1 MSTLTPVPV
10 EDQNRYWAMW
20 AVLSAFGTYFCMYA
34 FRKPF
39 TSAGF
44 EGTEFGGLPLKS
56 LLVTS
61 QILGYTIS
69 KFIGIKVISEMPT
82 GRRAQTLLMLI
93 AAAELSLILFAIVT
107 PPWNAVFMFLNGIP
121 LGMVFGLVL
130 SFLEGRRITEAL
142 SAGLCASFILADG
155 FTKSVGAW
163 LLTQGIS
170 EFWMPSI
177 AGAIFVLPLAGCV
190 YMLAKTPAPTATDKH
205 ERSERVQMTREDR
218 WLLMRRF
225 GPGLLMLVLVYLM
238 ITILRSLRSDFARE
252 IWIGLGEPA
261 APETFTTSEMLV
273 ALGVLA
279 INGSLVFVRG
289 NRKAFF
295 ISLATCALG
304 LGFIAWALIGRT
316 AASPLS
322 AFQFMVLVGLGL
334 YLPYVAMHTTIFE
347 RLLAITRERGN
358 VGFLMY
364 LADSIGYL
372 GYVGCML
379 ARGTLSQQHD
389 LLSFFTK
396 ACWVTCVVS
405 LLGIIFCGRY
415 FGTHQTVRNVTQG
428 SEPDLSEPDHSE
440 PDHSEPDHSGDLN
453 ADPDTTNR

>member
-1 MSTLTPVPV
+1 MSSLNSVPAK
-10 EDQNRYWAMW
+10 DQNRFWAMW

-44 EGTEFGGLPLKS
+44 EGTEFGELPLKS

-69 KFIGIKVISEMPT
+69 KFIGIRVISEMPSQ
-82 GRRAQTLLMLI
+82 RRAQTLLMLI
-93 AAAELSLILFAIVT
+93 AAAELSLSLFAVVP
-107 PPWNAVFMFLNGIP
+107 PPWNAVCMLFNGIP

-155 FTKSVGAW
+155 VTKSVGAW
-163 LLTQGIS
+163 LLTRGVS
-170 EFWMPSI
+170 EFWMPSL
-177 AGAIFVLPLAGCV
+177 AGAIFVLPLTGCV
-190 YMLAKTPAPTATDKH
+190 YMLARTPAPTDADRH
-205 ERSERVQMTREDR
+205 ERSERVPMTRKDR
-218 WLLMRRF
+218 WLLMQRF
-225 GPGLLMLVLVYLM
+225 GPGLMMLVLIYLM

-279 INGSLVFVRG
+279 INGSLVFVRN

-304 LGFIAWALIGRT
+304 LIFIAWALIGRT
-316 AASPLS
+316 AAAPIS

-379 ARGTLSQQHD
+379 ARETLSRQED
-389 LLSFFTK
+389 LLSFFVK
-396 ACWVTCVVS
+396 ACWATCILS

-415 FGTHQTVRNVTQG
+415 FGTHQTVRNGVQK
-428 SEPDLSEPDHSE
+428 SEPDTIQPD
-440 PDHSEPDHSGDLN
+440 GD
-453 ADPDTTNR
+453 TEITNR